1 MRFINLGG
9 RATLVDRDG
18 GGIDVERASG
28 GRLPAAPA
36 EALDRWPEL
45 LAWASA
51 HEGTGDVGIV
61 DAMIGAPSPAAR
73 QIFGVGLNYASHA
86 AESGFELPEQPLIF
100 TKLHASLAGP
110 YDEIPI
116 STDQVD
122 WEVELVVVI
131 GRHARHVRA
140 AEAWEHVAGLT
151 IGQDLSERDIQFR
164 PSNLPQFSL
173 GKSLPRFGP
182 IGPALVTVDEFD
194 DPNDLELVCTV
205 NGEERQR
212 GRTSDFIF
220 SVAEL
225 IEYLS
230 ALTVLYPGDVIMT
243 GTPSGI
249 GSSRTPPQ
257 FLRPGDVVESWI
269 EGIGSMRHAIV
280 RDGLIETTAAAAAGH
295 EGGEH

>member
-1 MRFINLGG
+1 VLTWGESY
-9 RATLVDRDG
+9 DG
-18 GGIDVERASG
+18 DSDVE
-28 GRLPAAPA
+28 LD
-36 EALDRWPEL
+36 EALIGPP
-45 LAWASA
+45 SA
-51 HEGTGDVGIV
+51 T
-61 DAMIGAPSPAAR
+61 PR
-73 QIFGVGLNYASHA
+73 QILGVGLNYASHA